1 MNYLYAILTN
11 RCPRCRK
18 GRMFSK
24 RYAYSRHFMKM
35 NERCPACNQR
45 SEIEVGFYYG
55 SGYVSYALTVALS
68 VASFIAWW
76 VFVGISIED
85 NRVLWWILFNAVLLI
100 VLQPWLMR
108 LARIIWL
115 SFFVK
120 YNPNWKNEPPEETD
134 RVIED
139 QMEIIHQ
146 EK

>member
-1 MNYLYAILTN
+1 MMKYLFAIFTN

-18 GRMFSK
+18 GKMFCTSS
-24 RYAYSRHFMKM
+24 AYRRHFMKM
-35 NERCPACNQR
+35 NERCPVCKQR

-76 VFVGISIED
+76 VFVGISTED

-134 RVIED
+134 RIIED
-139 QMEIIHQ
+139 QMETVH
-146 EK
+146 

>member
-1 MNYLYAILTN
+1 MNYLYSILTN

-18 GRMFSK
+18 GRMFCN
-24 RYAYSRHFMKM
+24 RFAYSRYFMKM
-35 NERCPACNQR
+35 NERCPVCNQR

-85 NRVLWWILFNAVLLI
+85 NRVLWWILFNAILLI
-100 VLQPWLMR
+100 ILQPWLMR

-139 QMEIIHQ
+139 QMEILH
-146 EK
+146 

>member
-1 MNYLYAILTN
+1 MKYLYAIFTN

-18 GRMFSK
+18 GKMFCTSS
-24 RYAYSRHFMKM
+24 AYRRHFMKM
-35 NERCPACNQR
+35 NERCPVCKQR

-68 VASFIAWW
+68 VASFIGWW
-76 VFVGISIED
+76 IFVGISIED
-85 NRVLWWILFNAVLLI
+85 NRVLWWILFNAILLI

-134 RVIED
+134 RIIED
-139 QMEIIHQ
+139 QMEIVH
-146 EK
+146 

>member
-1 MNYLYAILTN
+1 
-11 RCPRCRK
+11 
-18 GRMFSK
+18 
-24 RYAYSRHFMKM
+24 
-35 NERCPACNQR
+35 
-45 SEIEVGFYYG
+45 
-55 SGYVSYALTVALS
+55 
-68 VASFIAWW
+68 
-76 VFVGISIED
+76 
-85 NRVLWWILFNAVLLI
+85 VLWWILFNAILLI

>member
-1 MNYLYAILTN
+1 MNYLFAVLTN

-18 GRMFSK
+18 GRMFCNQS
-24 RYAYSRHFMKM
+24 AYSRHFMKM
-35 NERCPACNQR
+35 NERCPTCNQR

-85 NRVLWWILFNAVLLI
+85 NRVLWWILFNAILLI

-120 YNPNWKNEPPEETD
+120 YNSNWKNEPPEETD

-139 QMEIIHQ
+139 QMEIVH
-146 EK
+146 